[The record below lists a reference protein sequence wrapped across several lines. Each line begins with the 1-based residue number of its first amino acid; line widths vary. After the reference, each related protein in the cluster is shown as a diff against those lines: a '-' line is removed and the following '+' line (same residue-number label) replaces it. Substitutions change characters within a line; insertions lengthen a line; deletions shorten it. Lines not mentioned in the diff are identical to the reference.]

1 MLTHGI
7 VLCVRFC
14 VSRCP
19 RSRLNNI
26 TEGLGDNTES
36 APARRNRWCAVLL
49 ESGLGEG
56 ATICLPSLS
65 QACYPRFRRTGA
77 VESPQ
82 RGMLR
87 YCWMCRYPAVSRLRR
102 E

>member
-1 MLTHGI
+1 MLTHGV
-7 VLCVRFC
+7 VLCVRLC
-14 VSRCP
+14 VSRCLQC
-19 RSRLNNI
+19 RLNNI

-65 QACYPRFRRTGA
+65 QGLLPQISSDGSGGVAPAWHVTLLLDVSLPRSVKA
-77 VESPQ
+77 E
-82 RGMLR
+82 
-87 YCWMCRYPAVSRLRR
+87 A
-102 E
+102 